1 MDAQAPEPTRQNIFG
16 IAKLLASNS
25 IASRN
30 IVVPTAFPSLSTH
43 TLWTRG
49 EEVMSKALRIVTP
62 FTLLVLFLIIGA
74 VGQSPQHKKKQQ
86 APLPTPAAL
95 SEPTPPAEPDPKKD
109 PQDIDTIK
117 TDTDLVTVPVVAT
130 DQNGTYVAD
139 LQKEEFVLSED
150 GVKQELAFFGT
161 VATPFHVVLLLDTSG
176 STEKKLGQIQE
187 AASAFVDQLRSNDR
201 VKVISFDDQV
211 RELID
216 FTNNREAVKSAIRQT
231 RSGSG
236 TKVYDAMELAL
247 DSIRRL
253 KGRKAFVIFTDGVD
267 WHSDHATYQSNIR
280 WLDEEGVIVYPIR
293 YETRAETERIARQQS
308 QEMSP
313 DLPTLAGIHRPAPGT
328 TAPTFPSTDPDSVPT
343 SGSQPKSGPLG
354 LPLPA
359 EILRG
364 RRQGTPPDDR
374 DRVPTDTSLPP
385 NSRTLPPE
393 GTIRRDPRG
402 GGRDDSISS
411 MLDLA
416 YSTADAYLRALAE
429 KTGGTLL
436 RADTLT
442 SLPTAF
448 AKIAAELRTQYVLGY
463 YPINKDKDERYR
475 KIKVTSTR
483 KSVVVRARPGYTAT
497 SGR

>member
-1 MDAQAPEPTRQNIFG
+1 
-16 IAKLLASNS
+16 
-25 IASRN
+25 
-30 IVVPTAFPSLSTH
+30 
-43 TLWTRG
+43 
-49 EEVMSKALRIVTP
+49 MSKALRIVAP
-62 FTLLVLFLIIGA
+62 IILLAVFLLIGV
-74 VGQSPQHKKKQQ
+74 VGQSPQSRKKQQ
-86 APLPTPAAL
+86 APPAKAGA
-95 SEPTPPAEPDPKKD
+95 EPTPPVEPDSKKE

-130 DQNGTYVAD
+130 DLNGTYVAD

-150 GVKQELAFFGT
+150 GVKQDLAFFGT
-161 VATPFHVVLLLDTSG
+161 VATPFHVVLLLDTSA
-176 STEKKLGQIQE
+176 STEKKLTQIQE

-211 RELID
+211 RELND
-216 FTNNREAVKSAIRQT
+216 FTNDREAVKSSIHKI

-247 DSIRRL
+247 DSVRRI

-267 WHSDHATYQSNIR
+267 WHSDHATYQSTIR

-313 DLPTLAGIHRPAPGT
+313 DLPTLAGIHRPPPGT
-328 TAPTFPSTDPDSVPT
+328 TAPTFPSSDPGSVPT
-343 SGSQPKSGPLG
+343 SGSQPRSGPLG

-374 DRVPTDTSLPP
+374 VPTDSTLPP
-385 NSRTLPPE
+385 DNRTLPPTS
-393 GTIRRDPRG
+393 TIRRDPRG
-402 GGRDDSISS
+402 SGADDSISS

-416 YSTADAYLRALAE
+416 YSTADAYLKALAE
-429 KTGGTLL
+429 KSGGTLL
-436 RADTLT
+436 RADSLA

-475 KIKVTSTR
+475 RIKVTSTR
-483 KSVVVRARPGYTAT
+483 KNVVVRARPGYTAT
-497 SGR
+497 SAR